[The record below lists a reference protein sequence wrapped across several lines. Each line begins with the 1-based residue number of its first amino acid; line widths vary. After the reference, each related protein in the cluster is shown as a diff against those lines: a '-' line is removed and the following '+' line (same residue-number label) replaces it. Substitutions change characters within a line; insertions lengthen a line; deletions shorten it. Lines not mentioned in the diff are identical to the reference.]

1 MFGGNYNHGIYWRN
15 LKIKGEKMLKTT
27 RKGNWMEMITPRV
40 WEGKTIEDIFRTE
53 WEVPKKLTHQ
63 FRMEHNVLV
72 NGMKA
77 NWNNPLK
84 NGDKVLIKL
93 FEEAVPPILLD
104 FFYDIQVLYEDDH
117 VIVFNKP
124 ANMSTHPND
133 ENDKNTLLHAAQF
146 HVQSYGEKVS
156 VRQVHRLDKDTTGAI
171 LFAKHALSGAI
182 LDRMLEKHE
191 IKRTYLAIV
200 DGRIKKK
207 KGKICEPIGR
217 DRHHATRRRVSTSGQ
232 AATTHYQV
240 IKEEHDHS
248 YVKCWLETGRTHQI
262 RVHLSHIGH
271 PLIGDT
277 LYGGKPLFKRQAL
290 HAAKLE
296 FTHPITG
303 ENISCYAPFIDQP
316 PIFKNIDVYSL

>member
-1 MFGGNYNHGIYWRN
+1 MFGGNYNHGYSWRN
-15 LKIKGEKMLKTT
+15 IKIKGEKMLKTT
-27 RKGNWMEMITPRV
+27 RKGNWMEMITPKN
-40 WEGKTIEDIFRTE
+40 WEGKTIEDIFRKE
-53 WEVPKKLTHQ
+53 WEVPKKLTHL
-63 FRMEHNVLV
+63 FRMEDNVLV
-72 NGMKA
+72 NSMGA
-77 NWNNPLK
+77 NWNQPLK
-84 NGDKVLIKL
+84 IGDKVLMKL
-93 FEEAVPPILLD
+93 FEEVVPLITVD

-133 ENDKNTLLHAAQF
+133 DSDKSTLLHAAQF
-146 HVQSYGEKVS
+146 YVQSKGEKVA

-200 DGRIKKK
+200 DGQIKKK
-207 KGKICEPIGR
+207 KGAIREPIGR
-217 DRHHATRRRVSTSGQ
+217 DRHHATRRRVSPSGQ
-232 AATTHYQV
+232 TAATHYQL
-240 IKEEHDHS
+240 IKEEKGHS

-271 PLIGDT
+271 PLLGDT
-277 LYGGKPLFKRQAL
+277 LYGGKPVFKRQAL

-303 ENISCYAPFIDQP
+303 ENIICYAPFVDQP
-316 PIFKNIDVYSL
+316 PIFKGIDVYSL

>member
-1 MFGGNYNHGIYWRN
+1 
-15 LKIKGEKMLKTT
+15 
-27 RKGNWMEMITPRV
+27 MEMITSKN
-40 WEGKTIEDIFRTE
+40 WEGKTIEDIFRKE
-53 WEVPKKLTHQ
+53 WEVPKKLTHL

-77 NWNNPLK
+77 NWNHPLK
-84 NGDKVLIKL
+84 FGDKVLIKL
-93 FEEAVPPILLD
+93 FEEMVPLITVD

-117 VIVFNKP
+117 VIVINKP
-124 ANMSTHPND
+124 PFMSTHPND
-133 ENDKNTLLHAAQF
+133 ESDKSTLVHAAQF
-146 HVQSYGEKVS
+146 YVQSKGEKVL

-191 IKRTYLAIV
+191 IKRTYLAFV
-200 DGRIKKK
+200 DGHITKK
-207 KGKICEPIGR
+207 KGTIREPIGR
-217 DRHHATRRRVSTSGQ
+217 DRHHATRRRVSASGQ
-232 AATTHYQV
+232 AAATHYQV
-240 IKEEHDHS
+240 IKEDKGHS

-271 PLIGDT
+271 PLLGDT

-290 HAAKLE
+290 HAGKLE

-303 ENISCYAPFIDQP
+303 ENVICFAPFIDQP
-316 PIFKNIDVYSL
+316 PIFKGIDVYSI

>member
-1 MFGGNYNHGIYWRN
+1 MFGGNYNHGIRWRN
-15 LKIKGEKMLKTT
+15 HKIKGVKMLKTT
-27 RKGNWMEMITPRV
+27 RKGNWMEIITQKK
-40 WEGKTIEDIFRTE
+40 WEGKTIEDIFRKE
-53 WEVPKKLTHQ
+53 WEVPKKLTHL
-63 FRMEHNVLV
+63 FRMENTVLV
-72 NGMKA
+72 NGLRA
-77 NWNNPLK
+77 NWNHPLK
-84 NGDKVLIKL
+84 NGDRVLIKL
-93 FEEAVPPILLD
+93 FEEVAPASSLD

-133 ENDKNTLLHAAQF
+133 ENDKGTLLHAAQF
-146 HVQSYGEKVS
+146 HVQSNGEKLTI
-156 VRQVHRLDKDTTGAI
+156 RQVHRLDKDTTGAI

-200 DGRIKKK
+200 DGHIKKK
-207 KGKICEPIGR
+207 KAIISEPIGR
-217 DRHHATRRRVSTSGQ
+217 DRHHATRRRVSPSGQ
-232 AATTHYQV
+232 AAVTHYQV
-240 IKEEHDHS
+240 FKEEKGHS

-262 RVHLSHIGH
+262 RVHFSHIGH
-271 PLIGDT
+271 PLVGDR

-303 ENISCYAPFIDQP
+303 ENIICYAPFIDQP
-316 PIFKNIDVYSL
+316 PIFKGIDVYNI

>member
-1 MFGGNYNHGIYWRN
+1 
-15 LKIKGEKMLKTT
+15 MLKTT
-27 RKGNWMEMITPRV
+27 RKGNWMEIITPRN
-40 WEGKTIEDIFRTE
+40 WEGKTIEDLFRRE
-53 WEVPKKLTHQ
+53 WEVPKKLTHL

-77 NWNNPLK
+77 KWNNPLEF
-84 NGDKVLIKL
+84 GDKILIKL
-93 FEEAVPPILLD
+93 FEELVPLITLD
-104 FFYDIQVLYEDDH
+104 FFHEIQVLYEDDH

-133 ENDKNTLLHAAQF
+133 ESDKNTLLHAAQF
-146 HVQSYGEKVS
+146 YVQSKGEKVTI
-156 VRQVHRLDKDTTGAI
+156 RQVHRLDKDTTGAI

-200 DGRIKKK
+200 EGHIKKK
-207 KGKICEPIGR
+207 KGKISAPIGR
-217 DRHHATRRRVSTSGQ
+217 DRHHATRRRVSPSGQ
-232 AATTHYQV
+232 AAVTHYQF
-240 IKEEHDHS
+240 IKEEKGHS

-262 RVHLSHIGH
+262 RVHFSHIGH
-271 PLIGDT
+271 PLLGDI

-303 ENISCYAPFIDQP
+303 ENVICYAPFIDQP
-316 PIFKNIDVYSL
+316 SIFKGIDVYSI